1 MLCLIILT
9 FKHEQSFWLVL
20 KCMDDLQKKKTYKK
34 KQKQKNHKGKNTKN
48 PPKILMKVDIKGK
61 YL

>member
-9 FKHEQSFWLVL
+9 FKHEKRFWLVL
-20 KCMDDLQKKKTYKK
+20 KCIHGLQKKKHTKLKK
-34 KQKQKNHKGKNTKN
+34 KTNKQKTKIYKEKNTKN
-48 PPKILMKVDIKGK
+48 PK